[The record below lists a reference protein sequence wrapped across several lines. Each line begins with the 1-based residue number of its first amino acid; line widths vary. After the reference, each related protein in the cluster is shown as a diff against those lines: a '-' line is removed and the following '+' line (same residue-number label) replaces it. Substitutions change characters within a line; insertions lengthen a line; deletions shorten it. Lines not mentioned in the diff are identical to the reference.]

1 MKSEADKMINST
13 SMDPLTTNVA
23 ALFIESARYYLA
35 TVYWTKLRC
44 SVEALPREVLWLRA
58 NEQSNSVANLVLHLE
73 GNIRHWILCGV
84 GGAPS
89 LPDRASEFLARNGPD
104 ADELLAKFEGT
115 LAEVDQF
122 LGRLTAADLIEARFI
137 QGREVTVLEAV
148 FHVVEH
154 FSFHLGQIVMMAKIH
169 APGAIRFY
177 ADDGAF
183 VRPLEELGTTSVRR
197 SKRFQV
203 MRLRVGAWTSS
214 VLTGSM
220 TGR

>member
-1 MKSEADKMINST
+1 
-13 SMDPLTTNVA
+13 MDSLTTNVG
-23 ALFIESARYYLA
+23 ALFIERARYYLA
-35 TVYWTKLRC
+35 TEYWTKLRC

-58 NEQSNSVANLVLHLE
+58 NERSNSVGNLVLHLE

-89 LPDRASEFLARNGPD
+89 LRDRSSEFLTRNGPD
-104 ADELLAKFEGT
+104 AAELLARFECA

-122 LGRLTAADLIEARFI
+122 LGRLTAADLIESRFI

-169 APGAIRFY
+169 VPGAIQFY
-177 ADDGAF
+177 ADDGGFARPLWKSL
-183 VRPLEELGTTSVRR
+183 VRPLFAGVKDSR
-197 SKRFQV
+197 
-203 MRLRVGAWTSS
+203 
-214 VLTGSM
+214 
-220 TGR
+220 